1 MKFIVNFTNNITLTY
16 NLIDHEIVESWK
28 NLIEACS
35 TDDICPNNHYVGYA
49 SKNLV
54 EQRIERLNYLA
65 DTINSFVPNRVIKH
79 PITLDNYQQSL
90 SIMHVHFPDLKN
102 NNAYEFMWDMLTE
115 YNDIIHW
122 LEASMPLIE
131 KSAFFRITLDFN
143 KSNSAVFLPIPDSAY
158 SLFTN
163 ECNFGDLML
172 HYTHV
177 GKNASELFITNDLV
191 CPADQFVPQST
202 FNASVRMHFFDYFH
216 TIPEQKDRLKSNWK
230 EFYETRGG
238 KDFWRY
244 DFNDPKIA
252 FGFMKIGSL
261 ESITVSNESYDIPKS
276 NEELNDFRN
285 KLVETSVIGWIIE

>member
-1 MKFIVNFTNNITLTY
+1 MKFSVNFTNNITLKY
-16 NLIDHEIVESWK
+16 NLINHEIVTSWK

-35 TDDICPNNHYVGYA
+35 ISDLCPNNHYLGYA
-49 SKNLV
+49 SKQLV

-65 DTINSFVPNRVIKH
+65 DTINSFVPARVIKH
-79 PITLDNYQQSL
+79 PITTDNYQTSL

-131 KSAFFRITLDFN
+131 KSSFFRVTLDFN
-143 KSNSAVFLPIPDSAY
+143 KANKPFLPIPDSAY
-158 SLFTN
+158 ELFTN
-163 ECNFGDLML
+163 ECNFGDLLL

-177 GKNASELFITNDLV
+177 GKNASELFTTNDLV
-191 CPADQFVPQST
+191 CPPDQFVPQRT
-202 FNASVRMHFFDYFH
+202 FSASVRMHFFDNFH
-216 TIPEQKDRLKSNWK
+216 NTPEKKDRLQRNWK
-230 EFYETRGG
+230 QFYETRGG
-238 KDFWRY
+238 KQFWRH

-261 ESITVSNESYDIPKS
+261 ESITVANEMYPIPRS

-285 KLVETSVIGWIIE
+285 RLVETSVMGWIIE